1 MRGAACLDNAAHEST
16 VLDRETICQELDGH
30 LCRCGAHNRMID
42 AITRSNVAMVHGQVG
57 DE

>member
-1 MRGAACLDNAAHEST
+1 MRGAVCLNKAEQESR

-42 AITRSNVAMVHGQVG
+42 AMTRANATMIQGQVR
-57 DE
+57 DK